1 MRTVSEMLD
10 TARRE
15 IGYRVDGGAGLAVR
29 DQNSGERRMRMEL
42 TEIAKVL
49 IELVAAIASLWLVPW
64 LRAKLNAEQVSDML
78 RWVEIAVSAAEQLYD
93 AAQGNVKK
101 AFVLNFLRDKG
112 YDIDEGEIDNAI
124 EAAVLRLHK
133 EITA

>member
-1 MRTVSEMLD
+1 
-10 TARRE
+10 
-15 IGYRVDGGAGLAVR
+15 
-29 DQNSGERRMRMEL
+29 MEL
-42 TEIAKVL
+42 TEIVKII
-49 IELVAAIASLWLVPW
+49 IELVVAIASLWLIPW

-93 AAQGNVKK
+93 AAQGGQKK
-101 AFVLNFLRDKG
+101 HYVRSFLLDKG
-112 YDIDEGEIDNAI
+112 YDVNTDEIDLAI